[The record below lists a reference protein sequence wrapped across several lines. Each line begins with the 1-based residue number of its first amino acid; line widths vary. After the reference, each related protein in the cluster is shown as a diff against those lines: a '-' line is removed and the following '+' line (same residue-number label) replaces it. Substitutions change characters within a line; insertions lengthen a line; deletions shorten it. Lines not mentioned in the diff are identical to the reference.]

1 MLDRYMFSLVGRSE
15 AGLAAS
21 ALLFWSLA
29 AAAVFPTHREKT
41 VRPVYFAP
49 GPVLARFTFGF
60 AEATADLL
68 YLRLIQDM
76 DFCGAAGS
84 SRAEVSGAA
93 APPASDSPSAGK
105 PVSVAKSAAKG
116 GAKLEGTEGEKAEKP
131 PRVCRLGWS
140 YRMTDAVTELD
151 PRFLG
156 PYLTAASI
164 MSVITRDREGAGK
177 IYDKGLERFPDNW
190 RVSFHAGYHYIHE
203 MKNDEK
209 GVRALLQ
216 SARSG
221 GPPWLFS
228 LAAKKFR
235 EAGKQLLAYQALKE
249 FLKKDEAAGGRFR
262 PHIQKRL
269 KETEREMRKA
279 GLSPEGKLSFR

>member
-1 MLDRYMFSLVGRSE
+1 MLDQYMFSLVGRSE
-15 AGLAAS
+15 AGLAAA
-21 ALLFWSLA
+21 ALLFWGLA

-84 SRAEVSGAA
+84 SRAEVAGA
-93 APPASDSPSAGK
+93 S
-105 PVSVAKSAAKG
+105 
-116 GAKLEGTEGEKAEKP
+116 AKLGGTEGEKGEKA

-203 MKNDEK
+203 MKDDEK

-279 GLSPEGKLSFR
+279 GLSLPAPL